1 MSESLGLSLGVA
13 NLVAAREGGTPVV
26 RQSVLTVYEQR
37 ASEVGLPEE
46 NSNFTEPGQVMRGFV
61 ERVGDRAPL
70 VAADGTK
77 YLAEALAVEAL
88 EVMARIVGY
97 GTPVTVAVPA
107 YWSEGQYAA
116 LRAEFFAQPTLAPDG
131 VPPALISDATAAL
144 AALRAKPGFP
154 TDGIVALCD
163 FGAGGTSVTLTN
175 AGANFQQVGPSV
187 RYTDFS
193 GDAIDQLI
201 LNHLRAAAPDADT
214 TRDVASTTRL
224 GSPTRPLGECRRAK
238 EHLSA
243 ATMATIQ
250 AGSGAGVRLSRS
262 EFEQLISGPL
272 DRLVS
277 TVEEILQR
285 NGIPRSNLAAMA
297 IVGGGASIP
306 LVTTRMSGRLQ
317 VPVLTSPQPIYSAAI
332 GAAVLG
338 QLQSSAGAA
347 TAVSPIVENP
357 TELVGT
363 PTDEMTP
370 AARGARAGDD
380 RPLAWSQDADAA
392 EPVPYT
398 GPEHTNDY
406 GRESTEFGYADDE
419 RYGTQAARLPW
430 YKRTALVLSVVGAA
444 AAVLVAVVL
453 ALTLG
458 HTTNG
463 PANQPAPPQTS
474 QTVTVTGPNNS
485 PTVTVIPPPP
495 PPSTNTTQPPA
506 PTTTTPPPT
515 TTTPPPTTTT
525 PPPTTTATT
534 TTPPPTTT
542 SQVTTTVPSTTT
554 RERPTSRR

>member
-13 NLVAAREGGTPVV
+13 NLVAARQGGTPVS
-26 RQSVLTVYEQR
+26 RKAVLTVYDQR

-46 NSNFTEPGQVMRGFV
+46 NPNPTEPGLVMRGFI

-77 YLAEALAVEAL
+77 YLGEALTVEAL
-88 EVMARIVGY
+88 EVMARTVGY

-107 YWSEGQYAA
+107 YWSEDQCAA
-116 LRAEFFAQPTLAPDG
+116 LRAEFFAQPTLAPNG
-131 VPPALISDATAAL
+131 VAPALISDATAAL
-144 AALRAKPGFP
+144 TALRAKPGFP
-154 TDGIVALCD
+154 TNGIVVLSD
-163 FGAGGTSVTLTN
+163 FGAGGSSVTLTN
-175 AGANFQQVGPSV
+175 AGASFQQLGPSV

-201 LNHLRAAAPDADT
+201 LDHLRAADPDPDT
-214 TRDVASTTRL
+214 IRDVASTTRM
-224 GSPTRPLGECRRAK
+224 GSLTRQLVECQRAK

-243 ATMATIQ
+243 ATTATVR
-250 AGSGAGVRLSRS
+250 AGSGADVRLSRS
-262 EFEQLISGPL
+262 QFEQLISDPL
-272 DRLVS
+272 DRFVT
-277 TVEEILQR
+277 TVEEILRR
-285 NGIPRSNLAAMA
+285 NGIPRSNLAAVG

-306 LVTTRMSGRLQ
+306 LVTTRLSGRLQ
-317 VPVLTSPQPIYSAAI
+317 VPVLTTPKPVYSAAI

-347 TAVSPIVENP
+347 TAASPILENP
-357 TELVGT
+357 TQAVAT
-363 PTDEMTP
+363 
-370 AARGARAGDD
+370 AAGGDL
-380 RPLAWSQDADAA
+380 PQAPVAWSDADAA

-398 GPEHTNDY
+398 GPEHTSDY
-406 GRESTEFGYADDE
+406 GREPTGFGDADDD
-419 RYGTQAARLPW
+419 RYPAQAARLPW
-430 YKRTALVLSVVGAA
+430 YKRTALVLSVVGAG

-458 HTTNG
+458 RSNNA
-463 PANQPAPPQTS
+463 PPNEPAPPQTS

-506 PTTTTPPPT
+506 PTTTNPPPT

-525 PPPTTTATT
+525 TTTA
-534 TTPPPTTT
+534 PPTTT
-542 SQVTTTVPSTTT
+542 SQVTTTAPSTTT
-554 RERPTSRR
+554 RERPTLRP